1 MLNKI
6 FQSENDRVDL
16 IQKTA
21 WRLVRSAEDRM
32 GIGKGHEKLLW
43 CLNRLSDIFKD
54 DSRDILE
61 DYIRSAFIN
70 MKIEMSAL
78 NEQRIVGG
86 V

>member
-1 MLNKI
+1 MIILKN
-6 FQSENDRVDL
+6 FETDL

-21 WRLVRSAEDRM
+21 WRLVRSAEDRI
-32 GIGKGHEKLLW
+32 GSGKGSEKLLW
-43 CLNRLSDIFKD
+43 CIDRISELHKGM
-54 DSRDILE
+54 SRTILE

-78 NEQRIVGG
+78 QQERVGA